1 MTEQSRSIQFAKSYH
16 LLQMAMMAA
25 IAIFC
30 LMGSSIVNGY
40 IIDGNGLILG
50 RDFLNMWHYGIAAF
64 SENPAA
70 FYDFEIYNARL
81 DTLVAEY
88 PDQNWSY
95 PPHFMLIA
103 APFGLF
109 GYNAALALMTGLSIL
124 CFWFF
129 VVNDFE
135 NATYRKSI
143 WLMPAFLF
151 ALICGQLSVLL
162 AAVLIVIY
170 HNIDRRPILTGI
182 LIALLTIKP
191 QVGFLFPIFLIATQR
206 WPVLLSATI
215 ATVAFVGA
223 SILIY
228 GAEIWEVFLFSQVG
242 EQSDLLFQSHPLTR
256 GLMPSLAANFGIMG
270 MGKSA
275 ALMLHF
281 GMALIAIA
289 AMVWC
294 CLRSNDKFLQYAV
307 FIATCF
313 VATPYLMAYDTIILC
328 WIAVHLLSRYGANSW
343 QKMSYRFIFALIPI
357 GVALSMLNIP
367 GSSLILMSLVFW
379 ALSETG
385 LLSNRAKLQ
394 AAE

>member
-1 MTEQSRSIQFAKSYH
+1 MTEQSSSIQFAKSYH
-16 LLQMAMMAA
+16 LLQSAMIAA

-30 LMGSSIVNGY
+30 FMGSTIVNGY
-40 IIDGNGLILG
+40 IIDGNGLMLG

-70 FYDFEIYNARL
+70 FYDYNFYNARL
-81 DTLVAEY
+81 DTLVAQY

-135 NATYRKSI
+135 NDTYRKSI

-162 AAVLIVIY
+162 AAIFIVIY

-191 QVGFLFPIFLIATQR
+191 QVGFLFPIFLIVTQR

-215 ATVAFVGA
+215 ATMAFIGA

-228 GAEIWEVFLFSQVG
+228 GVEIWEIFLFSQLG
-242 EQSDLLFQSHPLTR
+242 EQSDLLFHSHPLTR
-256 GLMPSLAANFGIMG
+256 GLMPSLAANFGIFG
-270 MGKSA
+270 IGKST
-275 ALMLHF
+275 ALGLHF
-281 GMALIAIA
+281 AMALIAIV

-294 CLRSNDKFLQYAV
+294 CRRSNDKFLQYAV
-307 FIATCF
+307 FISTCF
-313 VATPYLMAYDTIILC
+313 IATPYLMAYDTIILC
-328 WIAVHLLSRYGANSW
+328 WIAVHLLSKYGANNW

-357 GVALSMLNIP
+357 GVVLSMLNIP
-367 GSSLILMSLVFW
+367 GSSLILVSLLFW

-385 LLSNRAKLQ
+385 AFSSQAKLQ